1 MGDVILAS
9 SLLDVLKRSYP
20 DAGVTFLTDSK
31 YVELFRDDPRI
42 MSVQGSR
49 KNERDVTETLAA
61 EEWDLIID
69 LQNSGR
75 SRKLTRKLASRSGI
89 HRFNKLHLKRFLL
102 LFCRLN
108 FYSGDDTVLKRY
120 ISASGQ
126 KDDGEIAPR
135 LYFNS
140 PLPPR
145 LKEMLQSGNVERP
158 AIALFPFSA
167 WRNKEWPE
175 EYFIDVG
182 RYFLFKGWEVF
193 IMGGPDERERAEALR
208 SGIGQKCISFAG
220 KVSLYECGCI
230 LNVCSLAIGNDTGLA
245 HLARACGVKTG
256 IIFGPTTRQFGFF
269 PSGLPEYRVFQTSL
283 CCRPCH
289 AHGGNL
295 CLRWDKACM
304 RRIGPDEVINGLIEL
319 SQTNNQMHPCYT

>member
-1 MGDVILAS
+1 MQIQSGETLKKILVIRFTSMGDVILAS

-89 HRFNKLHLKRFLL
+89 HRFNKLHLKDFTSFLQVE
-102 LFCRLN
+102 

-126 KDDGEIAPR
+126 RRWRNCPR

-140 PLPPR
+140 PLPP
-145 LKEMLQSGNVERP
+145 
-158 AIALFPFSA
+158 
-167 WRNKEWPE
+167 
-175 EYFIDVG
+175 D
-182 RYFLFKGWEVF
+182 
-193 IMGGPDERERAEALR
+193 
-208 SGIGQKCISFAG
+208 
-220 KVSLYECGCI
+220 
-230 LNVCSLAIGNDTGLA
+230 
-245 HLARACGVKTG
+245 
-256 IIFGPTTRQFGFF
+256 
-269 PSGLPEYRVFQTSL
+269 
-283 CCRPCH
+283 
-289 AHGGNL
+289 
-295 CLRWDKACM
+295 
-304 RRIGPDEVINGLIEL
+304 
-319 SQTNNQMHPCYT
+319 